1 MMNFPAVE
9 RRIRVAAILVLL
21 GLAIEAITLWVLH
34 PLSFVAFASVGVL
47 LIVAGIVV
55 FLLTLLRA
63 GDPGP

>member
-1 MMNFPAVE
+1 MPFPAVE
-9 RRIRVAAILVLL
+9 RRIRLAAILVLL
-21 GLAIEAITLWVLH
+21 GLAIEAVTLSVLH

-47 LIVAGIVV
+47 FIVSGIVV

>member
-1 MMNFPAVE
+1 MPFPAVE
-9 RRIRVAAILVLL
+9 RRVRLAAILVLL
-21 GLAIEAITLWVLH
+21 GLAIEAVTLSVLH

-55 FLLTLLRA
+55 FLFTLLRA